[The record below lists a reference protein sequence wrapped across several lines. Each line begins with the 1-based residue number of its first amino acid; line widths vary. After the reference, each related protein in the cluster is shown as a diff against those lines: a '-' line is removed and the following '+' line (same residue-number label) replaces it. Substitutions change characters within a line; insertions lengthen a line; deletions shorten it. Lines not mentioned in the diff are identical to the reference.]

1 MIQETK
7 KILEDPNLKMAA
19 TCVRVPVI
27 SGHSES
33 VYIELEKEATV
44 AEIKEVLFEA
54 PGVILQDNPSEQLY
68 PMPLYAEGK

>member
-44 AEIKEVLFEA
+44 AEIKEVLFDA
-54 PGVILQDNPSEQLY
+54 PVLFCRITLVNSCIQCHYTQK
-68 PMPLYAEGK
+68 GK